1 MKIKADRP
9 PQDAV
14 FTVTLT
20 AEELAAL
27 TNAVAN
33 CSGEQA
39 KSQRIY
45 PMYTLLS
52 NTCLDYGVPFTTWPQ
67 E

>member
-1 MKIKADRP
+1 MKIKVDRP
-9 PQDAV
+9 PTDAV
-14 FTVTLT
+14 FTLTLT

-27 TNAVAN
+27 TNAVSH
-33 CSGEQA
+33 CSGSIA
-39 KSQRIY
+39 KSQCIY

-52 NTCLDYGVPFTTWPQ
+52 NTCLEYGIPFTRYPQ